1 MLEQIPSPDPGPV
14 VPFTLKHKSF
24 LSSNFKKHYEETGGA
39 QFQDQLMSAV
49 RTIILAYCKE
59 LKVDELVGIRLFER
73 LQNQAFESKDGL
85 KELLGNVAYAAQ
97 R

>member
-1 MLEQIPSPDPGPV
+1 
-14 VPFTLKHKSF
+14 
-24 LSSNFKKHYEETGGA
+24 
-39 QFQDQLMSAV
+39 MSAV
-49 RTIILAYCKE
+49 RIIILAYCKE

-85 KELLGNVAYAAQ
+85 RELLGNVAYAAQ